1 MPDPL
6 SSALARLEAHHA
18 AGWTVTLSLVA
29 GAPEGA
35 RWECAGIGPD
45 GRRVRASAAT
55 FVEALARAC
64 GLIEAPG
71 SAPS

>member
-1 MPDPL
+1 M
-6 SSALARLEAHHA
+6 S
-18 AGWTVTLSLVA
+18 LSLVA

-55 FVEALARAC
+55 FAQALVRAC
-64 GLIEAPG
+64 ALIEAQG
-71 SAPS
+71 APPS

>member
-1 MPDPL
+1 M
-6 SSALARLEAHHA
+6 S
-18 AGWTVTLSLVA
+18 LSLVA

-55 FVEALARAC
+55 FAQALARAC
-64 GLIEAPG
+64 ALIEAPG
-71 SAPS
+71 PAVP